1 MKAIGIETGVKNSL
15 AVMDLPDPQVGDHDV
30 LVRVVRVGV
39 CGTDLELKAGTYGE
53 APSGSP
59 YLVIGHEAIGQV
71 AEIGSR
77 AEGYSVGDFVV
88 ASVRRPCPH
97 DRCSPCR
104 SGQNDMCVT
113 GEYRERGINGMH
125 GFLSEY
131 YSERADNLTKVPPGV
146 AAAGVLLEPLS
157 IVEKAL
163 RQSFIIQERLPWEI
177 ENALVLGA
185 GAIGLLAAMLLRL
198 RGINTYVLDRSK
210 SGGFKSNLIT
220 QIGGSHIDSTKTPLS
235 EIASDVGQFDFIL
248 EATGYAPLV
257 FEAADHLAMD
267 GVLCMLGISG
277 ESGEVPVEASQFNN
291 RFVLGNRLMFGSVN
305 ANLVDFRTGVDHME
319 QISQRWPDVLQNMI
333 TRRVPFSQFESA
345 YERLP
350 GDVKV
355 SIEMES

>member
-15 AVMDLPDPQVGDHDV
+15 AVMDLPDPQVGDHEV
-30 LVRVVRVGV
+30 LVRVLRVGV
-39 CGTDLELKAGTYGE
+39 CGTDLELKAATYGE

-59 YLVIGHEAIGQV
+59 CLVIGHEALGQV
-71 AEIGSR
+71 AEIGR
-77 AEGYSVGDFVV
+77 YAEGYSAGDFVV

-104 SGQNDMCVT
+104 SGQNDMCIT
-113 GEYRERGINGMH
+113 GDYRERGIKGLH

-146 AAAGVLLEPLS
+146 AAEGVLLEPLS

-163 RQSFIIQERLPWEI
+163 RQTFKAQDRLPWKI
-177 ENALVLGA
+177 EKALVLGA

-198 RGINTYVLDRSK
+198 RGIDTYVFDRSK
-210 SGGFKSNLIT
+210 SGGFKSSIIT
-220 QIGGSHIDSTKTPLS
+220 QVGGTHIDSTNTRLS
-235 EIASDVGQFDFIL
+235 EIASDIGQFDFIV

-257 FEAADHLAMD
+257 FEAAEHLAMD
-267 GVLCMLGISG
+267 GVLCMLGVSG
-277 ESGEVPVEASQFNN
+277 ESGEVTVEASQFNN

-305 ANLVDFRTGVDHME
+305 ANLVDFRQGVDHME

>member
-30 LVRVVRVGV
+30 LVRVLRVGV
-39 CGTDLELKAGTYGE
+39 CGTDLELTATTYGE

-71 AEIGSR
+71 SEFGSY

-113 GEYRERGINGMH
+113 GEYRERGIKGLH

-131 YSERADNLTKVPPGV
+131 YSERADLLTKVPPGV
-146 AAAGVLLEPLS
+146 VAVGVLLEPLS

-163 RQSFIIQERLPWEI
+163 RHSFNVQERLPWKI

-185 GAIGLLAAMLLRL
+185 GAIGLMAAMLLRL
-198 RGINTYVLDRSK
+198 RGIDTYVLDRSK
-210 SGGFKSNLIT
+210 SGGFKSSIIAH
-220 QIGGSHIDSTKTPLS
+220 IGGSHIDSTKTPLS
-235 EIASDVGQFDFIL
+235 EITSEIGQFDFIL

-257 FEAADHLAMD
+257 FEAAEHLAVD
-267 GVLCMLGISG
+267 GVLCMLGVSG
-277 ESGEVPVEASQFNN
+277 ESGEVPIEASQFNN

-305 ANLVDFRTGVDHME
+305 ATLVDFRTGVDHME
-319 QISQRWPDVLQNMI
+319 QISQQWPDVLQKMI

-345 YERLP
+345 YERQH

-355 SIEMES
+355 TIELDS